1 MCNSAAEYYLHTV
14 GAAGS
19 NPATPTILIGCGR
32 LRPSVGSTASSGAAR
47 VSPGGEQ
54 FYRTEDAL
62 RWLTACELHGDQ
74 APDVEGFEIVSED
87 PRLWVRMDLISDWG
101 DAARTQAM
109 QSARD
114 LLTRATASEGREL
127 VWSLLF

>member
-1 MCNSAAEYYLHTV
+1 M
-14 GAAGS
+14 
-19 NPATPTILIGCGR
+19 
-32 LRPSVGSTASSGAAR
+32 
-47 VSPGGEQ
+47 
-54 FYRTEDAL
+54 
-62 RWLTACELHGDQ
+62 
-74 APDVEGFEIVSED
+74 SED